1 MIMSKSAFLLVKGMD
16 QFIRSHN
23 VTYCDYPEV
32 HVSISLH
39 HAPDLMRF
47 HVLNKKTAIMHEF
60 KVIGHAVRCANR
72 IISTGED

>member
-1 MIMSKSAFLLVKGMD
+1 MPSKFLLVKYLD

-23 VTYCDYPEV
+23 VTYVDYPEV

-39 HAPDLMRF
+39 HAPGLMRF
-47 HVLNKKTAIMHEF
+47 HVLNKKTMKVHEF
-60 KVIGHAVRCANR
+60 KKLGPAVRCANH